1 MATGKQGGR
10 QPKTNDKT
18 RIHMALP
25 TDLVEAMDK
34 AASKRGIS
42 RTLYIVAACR
52 SELERGKAQRRA

>member
-1 MATGKQGGR
+1 MATGKKGGR
-10 QPKTNDKT
+10 QPKANDKT

-25 TDLVEAMDK
+25 DDLVAQIDK

-52 SELERGKAQRRA
+52 SELERKAK